1 MADGKWIPGLQ
12 ADLPAVAAARHVLQ
26 LRLNA
31 VKNRLPQAVFQAE
44 EDVEHVHQLRVSTRR
59 AGAALRIF
67 QDLVP
72 RKVYDRVRKK
82 LRKVRRAAGA
92 ARDWDVFLEALSSRV
107 TKGAANQRP
116 GLDLLIGLAHGQRM
130 AAQPLLVRATQEPP
144 LQLEPLILE
153 TLASL
158 RLPDGMPGH
167 ATLRDLAVPQLTV
180 LLHDLEEAASGDL
193 NDYVHLHQVRILG
206 KRMRYAME
214 VFESCFERSFREV
227 HYVRIEEMQD
237 ILGKANDSHVAAQK
251 LTALAQRLE
260 KVQGDRWKRYRPGI
274 VNLLEYH
281 QKRLPEQRDLFRTWW
296 NQWHASGGEDSFA
309 QLLKNPTVSLCIPF
323 VEV

>member
-12 ADLPAVAAARHVLQ
+12 ADLPAVAAARHVLEV
-26 LRLNA
+26 RLQA
-31 VKNRLPQAVFQAE
+31 VRNRLPQAVFQAD

-67 QDLVP
+67 QDLLP
-72 RKVYDRVRKK
+72 GKVYDRVRKK

-92 ARDWDVFLEALSSRV
+92 ARDWDVFLESLSARLGKIAS
-107 TKGAANQRP
+107 NQKP

-130 AAQPLLVRATQEPP
+130 AAQPLLVMATQEPP
-144 LQLEPLILE
+144 LELDPVVAEALS
-153 TLASL
+153 SL
-158 RLPDGMPGH
+158 RLPDGMPAH

-180 LLHDLEEAASGDL
+180 LLHDLEEAAAGDL
-193 NDYVHLHQVRILG
+193 NDYEHLHQVRILG

-214 VFESCFERSFREV
+214 VFESCFDKSFREV
-227 HYVRIEEMQD
+227 HYPRVEEMQD

-251 LTALAQRLE
+251 LTALAERLE

-274 VNLLEYH
+274 VNLLKHH
-281 QKRLPEQRDLFRTWW
+281 QKRLPEQRDLFVAWW
-296 NQWHASGGEDSFA
+296 ERWRSSGGEESFA
-309 QLLKNPTVSLCIPF
+309 QILKNPTVSLCIPF